1 MGPFPASATTLLP
14 PSEPK
19 MKRPTCPS
27 TVDAG
32 KIGNIPVIE
41 CRGYVDVI
49 HETAEAR
56 SEDDTYLRIE
66 IDLTPDEGRWTFDS
80 F

>member
-1 MGPFPASATTLLP
+1 
-14 PSEPK
+14 
-19 MKRPTCPS
+19 MKRPACPS
-27 TVDAG
+27 TVDTG
-32 KIGNIPVIE
+32 KSVIE
-41 CRGYVDVI
+41 RRGYVDVI

-66 IDLTPDEGRWTFDS
+66 IDLTPDEGRCTFDS